1 MQRAHASPSTGCSQ
15 FSAQDSVL
23 CWYCRK
29 LYPAKIL
36 KIKDSASDCS
46 PTQRYFVHYIG
57 WAKSWDNWRKASQI
71 LVDNAHNRSISLVH
85 RRKLVTPQTSLP
97 PRFRIKYKKTHSKH
111 TNTGRGRGS
120 RSLNHPPNPEGETRV
135 SFHDNDS
142 VGSTLKPHLNR
153 RLKRTVKNMCGTQSL
168 GVMSPETATHF
179 AVPHPPS
186 PFISEPASS
195 RLDVNQQNTSTV
207 LEGLLRQMQEL
218 TREVAQVR
226 NGIRNGIRKSHG
238 VPIHP
243 IQLFAPG
250 FDSELVNETVN

>member
-23 CWYCRK
+23 CWYRRK

-36 KIKDSASDCS
+36 KIKDSASNCS
-46 PTQRYFVHYIG
+46 PTRTQRYFVHYIG
-57 WAKSWDNWRKASQI
+57 WAKSWNNWRKASQI
-71 LVDNAHNRSISLVH
+71 LVDNAHNRSICLVEENSVTK
-85 RRKLVTPQTSLP
+85 RTRVTPQSSLP
-97 PRFRIKYKKTHSKH
+97 PRFRIKYRKTHSK
-111 TNTGRGRGS
+111 TRDKRINTGRGRGS
-120 RSLNHPPNPEGETRV
+120 HSLKHPPNPEGETRV
-135 SFHDNDS
+135 SFHNNDS

-153 RLKRTVKNMCGTQSL
+153 RLKRTVKNMCGAQSL

-186 PFISEPASS
+186 PFVLEPASS

-207 LEGLLRQMQEL
+207 LEGLLLQMQEL

-226 NGIRNGIRKSHG
+226 NGIWKSHG
-238 VPIHP
+238 APIHP
-243 IQLFAPG
+243 LRHLFAPG
-250 FDSELVNETVN
+250 